1 MNTKDQ
7 IVLALSTLVGVAA
20 FVAIATAQV
29 PNSIA
34 APGETVVL
42 KVQAEGAQ
50 VYECKANP
58 DAKLG
63 WQFREPIAT
72 LIVDGNTVG
81 RHFRHN
87 GAGEMLVFSAADFE
101 DFRQP
106 RPDMPPEM

>member
-42 KVQAEGAQ
+42 KSSS
-50 VYECKANP
+50 
-58 DAKLG
+58 
-63 WQFREPIAT
+63 R
-72 LIVDGNTVG
+72 G
-81 RHFRHN
+81 R
-87 GAGEMLVFSAADFE
+87 AGL
-101 DFRQP
+101 
-106 RPDMPPEM
+106 